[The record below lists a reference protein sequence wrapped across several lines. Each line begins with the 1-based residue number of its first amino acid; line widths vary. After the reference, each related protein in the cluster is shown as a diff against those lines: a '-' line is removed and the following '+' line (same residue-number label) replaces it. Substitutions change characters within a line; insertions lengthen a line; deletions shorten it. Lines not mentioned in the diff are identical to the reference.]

1 MPSAPEP
8 PPTADEPRGLRTA
21 VKAKVVDPLSDF
33 LHDETAGGLL
43 LLAAALIALVWA
55 NSPWSDAYFDLW
67 ATHVEVGVGSATI
80 DLDLQ
85 HWVNDLLMAV
95 FFFVVGLEIKREL
108 VTGELRDRRAAV
120 LPAIAAAG
128 GVAMPALI
136 FTLIAAGGDGAAGW
150 AIPAATDIAFAV
162 GVLALMGPRIS
173 AGVRLFLLTI
183 AIVDDIIA
191 IAIIALFYSD
201 ALSFLWVVVAFGG
214 LLAVVLMQR
223 AGVSRALAYL
233 PVAAVIWVAVYESGV
248 HATIAGVALG
258 LLVPARPFRGRDVQ
272 TFLEHRFH
280 PVSAYAIVPL
290 FALANAGVDFGGGML
305 GDALS
310 SEVTWAVAA
319 GLVLGKL
326 TGISGATLLAL
337 RAGIGKLPA
346 GMAPNQIYGV
356 AALGG
361 IGFTVSIFIA
371 GLSFADAALTDAAK
385 VGIFAGSLVSG
396 LLGAALLIGGRRR
409 REPRPGGTAPPS
421 R

>member
-1 MPSAPEP
+1 MPSTPETP
-8 PPTADEPRGLRTA
+8 PNADESTGLSAA
-21 VKAKVVDPLSDF
+21 VKAKVVDPLTDF
-33 LHDETAGGLL
+33 LQDETAGGLL
-43 LLAAALIALVWA
+43 LLVAAVVALAWA

-67 ATHVEVGVGSATI
+67 HTQLSVGVGDAKI

-128 GVAMPALI
+128 GVALPALI
-136 FTLIAAGGDGAAGW
+136 FTLIVAGGEGASGW

-162 GVLALMGPRIS
+162 GVLALLGDRVS
-173 AGVRLFLLTI
+173 SGVRLFLLTI

-191 IAIIALFYSD
+191 IALIALFYSES
-201 ALSFLWVVVAFGG
+201 LSFLWIAIAYAG
-214 LLAVVLMQR
+214 LMGVVLMQR
-223 AGVSRALAYL
+223 AGVSRALAYV
-233 PVAAVIWVAVYESGV
+233 PVAAVIWIAVYESGV

-280 PVSAYAIVPL
+280 PLSAYLIVPL
-290 FALANAGVDFGGGML
+290 FALANAGIDFRGGVL

-310 SEVTWAVAA
+310 SDVTWAVAA

-326 TGISGATLLAL
+326 IGITGATLGAL
-337 RAGIGKLPA
+337 RLGIGKLPE
-346 GMAPNQIYGV
+346 GMARGQVVGV

-361 IGFTVSIFIA
+361 IGFTVAIFIA
-371 GLSFADAALTDAAK
+371 GLAFEDPALTDAAK

-396 LLGAALLIGGRRR
+396 LLGAALLLRKGRA
-409 REPRPGGTAPPS
+409 G
-421 R
+421 